1 VIQKM
6 LFPLPPAL
14 HFQILYGRHPKPF
27 PPSVIFE
34 KLKDVG
40 IGFRIL
46 GNGEYK
52 FYNAA

>member
-1 VIQKM
+1 MFERVIDRQGFFIMSEKSVLEYKNSDF
-6 LFPLPPAL
+6 LF
-14 HFQILYGRHPKPF
+14 
-27 PPSVIFE
+27 FE